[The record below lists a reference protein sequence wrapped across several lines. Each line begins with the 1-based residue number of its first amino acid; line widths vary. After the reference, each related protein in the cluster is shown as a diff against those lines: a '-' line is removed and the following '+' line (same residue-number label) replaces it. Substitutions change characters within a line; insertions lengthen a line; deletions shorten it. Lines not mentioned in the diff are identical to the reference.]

1 MSKTTKILIWV
12 FVGAPA
18 ILVALLFIA
27 FQVLIANLEPDHAF
41 GEKPLPIA
49 PDYSMRS
56 NWSGWPGPGNP
67 ADRLPL
73 NVEPVPYEKRE
84 AAAFFLHPTTYGS
97 TDHYVQPMDHEETKR
112 GTDLGTVSIQ
122 ASAFNDCC
130 TVYAPRYRQSSLPY
144 PEEDVG
150 ERIFEIGYSDVRNAF
165 LYFLDEIGDEKPFVL
180 ASHSQGTFHMV
191 RLVMEEVSG
200 TPLMDRLIA
209 VYAIGHSLPKSV
221 VTEGLPDIDFCE
233 DRLQLGCFISWDS
246 YRGDRKPVEF
256 MQAAGERE
264 ALWNG
269 VDYSGYE
276 ERTRIC
282 VNPISWVTDDSAS
295 DKADHLGALPISKQ
309 DDYGSITDPLSELVA
324 NDISVY
330 CGNDSSNWL
339 LVNADRS
346 EKLKTPGLFRFFEG
360 NLHGYD
366 YQYYWADIRQNAR
379 DRTNRFLELLDQK

>member
-1 MSKTTKILIWV
+1 
-12 FVGAPA
+12 
-18 ILVALLFIA
+18 
-27 FQVLIANLEPDHAF
+27 
-41 GEKPLPIA
+41 
-49 PDYSMRS
+49 MRS

-84 AAAFFLHPTTYGS
+84 AAAFFLHPTTFGS
-97 TDHYVQPMDHEETKR
+97 TDHYVQPMDHEETRR
-112 GTDLGTVSIQ
+112 GTDFGTVSIQ

-144 PEEDVG
+144 PEEDV
-150 ERIFEIGYSDVRNAF
+150 EKKIFEIGYSDVRNAF
-165 LYFLDEIGDEKPFVL
+165 LYFLDEIGDETPFVL

-209 VYAIGHSLPKSV
+209 VYAIGHALPKSV

-233 DRLQLGCFISWDS
+233 ERLQLGCFISWDS
-246 YRGDRKPVEF
+246 YRGDRKPLEF
-256 MQAAGERE
+256 TQKTPGERE
-264 ALWNG
+264 DLWNG
-269 VDYSGYE
+269 LDYSGYE
-276 ERTRIC
+276 EGPRIC
-282 VNPISWVTDDSAS
+282 VNPISWVTDDSPS
-295 DKADHLGALPISKQ
+295 DKADHLGALPISKK
-309 DDYGSITDPLSELVA
+309 DDNGSIMDPLSELVK

-346 EKLKTPGLFRFFEG
+346 EKLKTTGVFGFFEG

>member
-1 MSKTTKILIWV
+1 MSRTTKVLIWV
-12 FVGAPA
+12 FVGIPA

-41 GEKPLPIA
+41 GEKPLPMA

-97 TDHYVQPMDHEETKR
+97 TDHYVQPMDDEEARR
-112 GTDLGTVSIQ
+112 GTDLGAVSIQ

-130 TVYAPRYRQSSLPY
+130 TVYAPRYRQTGIASANESL
-144 PEEDVG
+144 
-150 ERIFEIGYSDVRNAF
+150 ERRLLDIGYSDIRNAF
-165 LYFLDEIGDEKPFVL
+165 LYFLNEIDEEKPFIL
-180 ASHSQGTFHMV
+180 AGHSGGSAQLV
-191 RLVMEEVSG
+191 RLVMEEISG
-200 TPLMDRLIA
+200 TELKDRLIA
-209 VYAIGHSLPKSV
+209 VYAIGNSISEDV
-221 VTEGLPDIDFCE
+221 VKIGLPDIYICE
-233 DRLQLGCFISWDS
+233 DQYQLGCFISWDS
-246 YRGDRKPVEF
+246 YRADKKWPVLFEDDS
-256 MQAAGERE
+256 ES
-264 ALWNG
+264 WNG
-269 VDYSGYE
+269 TDYSGYQSSK
-276 ERTRIC
+276 RIC
-282 VNPISWVTDDSAS
+282 VNPITWTTDNLPS
-295 DKADHLGALPISKQ
+295 DKADHLGALPAYKQ
-309 DDYGSITDPLSELVA
+309 DDYGSISDPLSELVK

-346 EKLKTPGLFRFFEG
+346 EKLKTPGWFRFFEG

-379 DRTNRFLELLDQK
+379 DRTNRFLELRDQKIDQ